1 MSVLT
6 SQAERD
12 ETFASRR
19 ARMEALVAELR
30 ERTATIAA
38 GGGEKA
44 VERHR
49 SRGKLT
55 ARERIDRL
63 VDPASAFLELNALAA
78 WDLYGGDAPSAGIVT
93 GIGVVE
99 GRQCVVV
106 ANDATVKGGSYFPLT
121 VKKHLRAQE
130 VAA

>member
-1 MSVLT
+1 MAVLA
-6 SQAERD
+6 SEVARD
-12 ETFASRR
+12 ETFERRR

-30 ERTATIAA
+30 ERTALVAA

-63 VDPASAFLELNALAA
+63 VDPGSCLPRAERARRLGAL
-78 WDLYGGDAPSAGIVT
+78 
-93 GIGVVE
+93 
-99 GRQCVVV
+99 
-106 ANDATVKGGSYFPLT
+106 
-121 VKKHLRAQE
+121 
-130 VAA
+130 